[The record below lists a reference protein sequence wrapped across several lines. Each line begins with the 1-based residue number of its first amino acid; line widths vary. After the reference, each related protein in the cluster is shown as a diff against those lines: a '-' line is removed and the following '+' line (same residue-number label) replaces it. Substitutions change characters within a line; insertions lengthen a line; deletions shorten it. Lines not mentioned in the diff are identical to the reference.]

1 MLKKRR
7 EMKLDVRINRICETS
22 HGAEFAKVEIL
33 NDTGQVILSGDL
45 FTTEHFN
52 THFKDKKR
60 KENMT

>member
-1 MLKKRR
+1 
-7 EMKLDVRINRICETS
+7 MKLDVRINRICETS